1 MTVYFSGWQR
11 LLRLNLRRDRWQIL
25 FWLIGIAGLSI
36 AVAGAF
42 PELFPTA
49 QERQVMAE
57 TVKNPAMVAMI
68 GPSTSL
74 DNYTIGAMFGH
85 EMTLF
90 MAITAAVMTILL
102 TARHTRGDEEDGR
115 LEMIRA
121 LSVGRLAPLV
131 AVIVEM
137 ILISLLIMLSNG
149 VGVGLLNVD
158 TMPMGA
164 SLLYGAALG
173 SAALVFTSITA
184 VFAQLAESKRG
195 TVGFSLSFLGIAY
208 LFRGFTD
215 LSNEAFSWLSPL
227 AWVYKTEVFV
237 NNSWFPIVLS
247 LAFSLLLFGVS
258 FYLNSIRDLEAGFIP
273 QRGGRSHASKLLK
286 KPFGFS
292 LRLVKTT
299 LISWLVVMV
308 VAGISYGS
316 IFGDLENFFKS
327 SYILTMLL
335 PEKSNYSLTEQFMT
349 VLMVILSILGTIP
362 VMTVALKVYSEE
374 KKSRVEQLLSKALT
388 RTRLLGTYV
397 FIAFC
402 ASIIMLAAA
411 VLSLY
416 GASSSVMAEPISL
429 SMMMT
434 SGLVYL
440 PAVWFVMGLGI
451 LLVGWVPKWSGV
463 IWFYLVFSFFV
474 DYLGSLLDV
483 PNIVKNL
490 SVFSYIPRIP
500 VDSFTWQPLLII
512 TGLAILLTG
521 IGFVGYKNRDITG

>member
-1 MTVYFSGWQR
+1 MTVYFSGWR
-11 LLRLNLRRDRWQIL
+11 SLLRLNLRRDRWQIL

-57 TVKNPAMVAMI
+57 TVKNPAMIAMI
-68 GPSTSL
+68 GPSSSL

-90 MAITAAVMTILL
+90 MAITTAVMTILL

-137 ILISLLIMLSNG
+137 MLISLLIMLTNGIG
-149 VGVGLLNVD
+149 VGILGVK

-173 SAALVFTSITA
+173 SAGLVFTGVTA

-208 LFRGFTD
+208 LYRGFTD
-215 LSNEAFSWLSPL
+215 LSNEALSWFSPL

-237 NNSWFPIVLS
+237 TNSWFPILLS
-247 LAFSLLLFGVS
+247 IIFSLVLFGVS

-273 QRGGRSHASKLLK
+273 QRGGRSHAGFLLK
-286 KPFGFS
+286 TPLGLSF
-292 LRLVKTT
+292 RLVKTT
-299 LISWLVVMV
+299 LISWLVVMII
-308 VAGISYGS
+308 AGISYGS
-316 IFGDLENFFKS
+316 VFGDLENFFKS
-327 SYILTMLL
+327 SDILTMLL

-362 VMTVALKVYSEE
+362 VLTVALKAYSEE
-374 KKSRVEQLLSKALT
+374 KKSRIEQLLSKAVT
-388 RTRLLGTYV
+388 RTHILSTYL

-402 ASIIMLAAA
+402 SSIVMVIAA

-416 GASSSVMAEPISL
+416 AASSSVMAEPIAL
-429 SMMMT
+429 SMMLK

-440 PAVWFVMGLGI
+440 PAIWFVMGVGV
-451 LLVGWVPKWSGV
+451 LLVGWLPKWSGV
-463 IWFYLVFSFFV
+463 VWFYLVFSFFV

-483 PNIVKNL
+483 PKIVKNL
-490 SVFSYIPRIP
+490 SVYSYIPRIP
-500 VDSFTWQPLLII
+500 VDSLEWLPLLVI
-512 TGLAILLTG
+512 TGLAILLL
-521 IGFVGYKNRDITG
+521 IGGLVGYRRRDIAG

>member
-1 MTVYFSGWQR
+1 MSVYFSGWQK

-42 PELFPTA
+42 PELFQTTA
-49 QERQVMAE
+49 ERQVMAE
-57 TVKNPAMVAMI
+57 TVRNPAMIAMI
-68 GPSTSL
+68 GPSSSL

-90 MAITAAVMTILL
+90 MAITAAVMTILM

-121 LSVGRLAPLV
+121 LSVGRLAPLI

-137 ILISLLIMLSNG
+137 VLISLLIMLTNG
-149 VGVGLLNVD
+149 VGVGLLGVK
-158 TMPMGA
+158 TMPMGG

-173 SAALVFTSITA
+173 SAGLVFTGVTA

-195 TVGFSLSFLGIAY
+195 TVGFSLSFLGLAY

-215 LSNEAFSWLSPL
+215 LSNENFSWLSPL

-237 NNSWFPIVLS
+237 NNSWFPILLS
-247 LAFSLLLFGVS
+247 IIFSLVLFCVS

-273 QRGGRSHASKLLK
+273 QRSGRSHAGSFLRQPL
-286 KPFGFS
+286 GFS
-292 LRLVKTT
+292 FRLVKTT
-299 LISWLVVMV
+299 LISWFVVMI

-327 SYILTMLL
+327 SDLLAMLL

-349 VLMVILSILGTIP
+349 VLMVILAILGTIP
-362 VMTVALKVYSEE
+362 VLTVALKPYAEE
-374 KKSRVEQLLSKALT
+374 KKSRLEQLLSKSLT
-388 RTRLLGTYV
+388 RTKLLGTYV

-402 ASIIMLAAA
+402 ASIVMLAAA
-411 VLSLY
+411 VFSLY
-416 GASSSVMAEPISL
+416 GASSSVMAEPIAL
-429 SMMMT
+429 AVMMK

-440 PAVWFVMGLGI
+440 PAVWFVMGVGI
-451 LLVGWVPKWSGV
+451 LFVGWLPKWSGTV
-463 IWFYLVFSFFV
+463 WFYLVFSFFV
-474 DYLGSLLDV
+474 DYLGSLLKV
-483 PNIVKNL
+483 PKGIKNL

-500 VDSFTWQPLLII
+500 VDSFDWQPLLII
-512 TGLAILLTG
+512 TCLAILLLAG
-521 IGFVGYKNRDITG
+521 GFIGYRRRDIAG